1 MNKIG
6 IDLGGTKIEGILVD
20 ETFETIERK
29 RIPTNQ
35 NDGYDSILQSIKN
48 LILELTH
55 GSDEKFSIGICTP
68 GALSLNSGLIKNSN
82 TQCLIGKD
90 LRNDLQN
97 ILDHDI
103 LIENDANC
111 FALAEA
117 RLGAGKNSNIVF
129 GVIMGTGVGG
139 GIIIDG
145 KIHHGRTN
153 IAGEWGHHCLH
164 DEGNGCYCGNRGCVE
179 TYISGPALE
188 KNWLQLSGITQSL
201 PEIIQNITNP
211 NFNNWKKTF
220 LNDFGEEFK
229 ILHQQLNQPN
239 QTLLPGRTG
248 FRCTTPDY
256 LPMAGPL
263 IDEVA
268 FDSDFTAIRKNLAR
282 YPRQQA
288 KFHSGLYLNIGH
300 GSRGLTSAPLCAE
313 LVASYI
319 CNENFP
325 MAKDHA
331 EALLPARFLIR
342 EMVRNKR

>member
-35 NDGYDSILQSIKN
+35 DDGYDSILQSIKN

-55 GSDEKFSIGICTP
+55 ESDEKFSIGICTP

-97 ILDHDI
+97 ILHHDI

-164 DEGNGCYCGNRGCVE
+164 DEGNSCYCGNRGCVE

-188 KNWLQLSGITQSL
+188 KNWSQLSNLNQSL
-201 PEIIQNITNP
+201 PEIIQNTDNP
-211 NFNNWKKTF
+211 NFVNWKKTF
-220 LNDFGEEFK
+220 LDNFGLSLANVIDILDPDMIILGGGVSNIDF
-229 ILHQQLNQPN
+229 L
-239 QTLLPGRTG
+239 
-248 FRCTTPDY
+248 Y
-256 LPMAGPL
+256 
-263 IDEVA
+263 DEG
-268 FDSDFTAIRKNLAR
+268 KNLV
-282 YPRQQA
+282 YEKVFSDTIDTPIV
-288 KFHSGLYLNIGH
+288 KNKLGD
-300 GSRGLTSAPLCAE
+300 SAGVFGAC
-313 LVASYI
+313 
-319 CNENFP
+319 
-325 MAKDHA
+325 
-331 EALLPARFLIR
+331 LL
-342 EMVRNKR
+342 

>member
-35 NDGYDSILQSIKN
+35 DDGYDSILQSIKN

-55 GSDEKFSIGICTP
+55 ESDEKFSIGICTP

-97 ILDHDI
+97 ILHHDI

-117 RLGAGKNSNIVF
+117 RLGAGKNSNLIF

-164 DEGNGCYCGNRGCVE
+164 DEGNSCYCGNRGCVE

-188 KNWLQLSGITQSL
+188 KNWYQLSNLNQSL
-201 PEIIQNITNP
+201 PEIIQNTDNP
-211 NFNNWKKTF
+211 NFVNWKKTF
-220 LNDFGEEFK
+220 LNNFGLSLANVIDILDPDMIVLGGGVSNIDFLYDEGKNFVYEKVFSDTIDTPIVK
-229 ILHQQLNQPN
+229 NKLGDSAGVFGAC
-239 QTLLPGRTG
+239 LL
-248 FRCTTPDY
+248 
-256 LPMAGPL
+256 
-263 IDEVA
+263 
-268 FDSDFTAIRKNLAR
+268 
-282 YPRQQA
+282 
-288 KFHSGLYLNIGH
+288 
-300 GSRGLTSAPLCAE
+300 
-313 LVASYI
+313 
-319 CNENFP
+319 
-325 MAKDHA
+325 
-331 EALLPARFLIR
+331 
-342 EMVRNKR
+342 

>member
-35 NDGYDSILQSIKN
+35 DDGYNSILQSIKN

-55 GSDEKFSIGICTP
+55 ESDEKFSIGICTP

-97 ILDHDI
+97 ILHHDI

-117 RLGAGKNSNIVF
+117 RLGAGKNSNLIF
-129 GVIMGTGVGG
+129 GVIIGTGVGG

-164 DEGNGCYCGNRGCVE
+164 DEGNSCYCGNRGCVE

-188 KNWLQLSGITQSL
+188 KNWSQLSNLNQSL
-201 PEIIQNITNP
+201 PEIIQNTDNP
-211 NFNNWKKTF
+211 NFVNWKKTF
-220 LNDFGEEFK
+220 LNNFGLSLANVIDILDPDMIVLGGGVSNIDF
-229 ILHQQLNQPN
+229 L
-239 QTLLPGRTG
+239 
-248 FRCTTPDY
+248 Y
-256 LPMAGPL
+256 
-263 IDEVA
+263 DEG
-268 FDSDFTAIRKNLAR
+268 KNLV
-282 YPRQQA
+282 YEKVFSDTIDTPIV
-288 KFHSGLYLNIGH
+288 KNKLGD
-300 GSRGLTSAPLCAE
+300 SAGVFGAC
-313 LVASYI
+313 
-319 CNENFP
+319 
-325 MAKDHA
+325 
-331 EALLPARFLIR
+331 LL
-342 EMVRNKR
+342 

>member
-6 IDLGGTKIEGILVD
+6 IDLGGTKIEGILTD
-20 ETFETIERK
+20 EKYQTIQRK

-35 NDGYDSILQSIKN
+35 YYGYDSILDSIKN

-55 GSDEKFSIGICTP
+55 ESDEKFSIGICTP

-97 ILDHDI
+97 ILHHDV

-117 RLGAGKNSNIVF
+117 RLGAGKTLNLVF

-164 DEGNGCYCGNRGCVE
+164 DEGNSCYCGNRGCVE

-188 KNWLQLSGITQSL
+188 KNWSRLSNLNQSL
-201 PEIIQNITNP
+201 PEIMQNKDNP
-211 NFNNWKKTF
+211 NFVNWKKTF
-220 LNDFGEEFK
+220 LHNFGLSLANVIDILDPDMIVLGGGVSNIDFLYDEGKNFVYEKVFSDTIDTPIVK
-229 ILHQQLNQPN
+229 NKLGDSAGVFGAC
-239 QTLLPGRTG
+239 LL
-248 FRCTTPDY
+248 
-256 LPMAGPL
+256 
-263 IDEVA
+263 
-268 FDSDFTAIRKNLAR
+268 
-282 YPRQQA
+282 
-288 KFHSGLYLNIGH
+288 
-300 GSRGLTSAPLCAE
+300 
-313 LVASYI
+313 
-319 CNENFP
+319 
-325 MAKDHA
+325 
-331 EALLPARFLIR
+331 
-342 EMVRNKR
+342 

>member
-35 NDGYDSILQSIKN
+35 DDGYDSILQSIKN
-48 LILELTH
+48 LILELEKE
-55 GSDEKFSIGICTP
+55 SDGKASIGICTP
-68 GALSLNSGLIKNSN
+68 GALSTDSGLIKNSN

-97 ILDHDI
+97 ILHHDV

-117 RLGAGKNSNIVF
+117 TLGTGKNSNLIF
-129 GVIMGTGVGG
+129 GVIIGTGVGG

-164 DEGNGCYCGNRGCVE
+164 YQGNSCYCGNQGCVE

-188 KNWLQLSGITQSL
+188 KNWSQLSGLNQSL
-201 PEIIQNITNP
+201 PEIIQNTDNP
-211 NFNNWKKTF
+211 KFDNWKKMF
-220 LNDFGEEFK
+220 LNDFGLSLSNVIDVLDPDMIVLGGGLSNINFLYDEGKDVVYEKVFSDIVDTPIVK
-229 ILHQQLNQPN
+229 NELGDSAGVFGAC
-239 QTLLPGRTG
+239 LL
-248 FRCTTPDY
+248 
-256 LPMAGPL
+256 
-263 IDEVA
+263 
-268 FDSDFTAIRKNLAR
+268 
-282 YPRQQA
+282 
-288 KFHSGLYLNIGH
+288 
-300 GSRGLTSAPLCAE
+300 
-313 LVASYI
+313 
-319 CNENFP
+319 
-325 MAKDHA
+325 
-331 EALLPARFLIR
+331 
-342 EMVRNKR
+342 

>member
-35 NDGYDSILQSIKN
+35 DDGYDSILQSIKN

-55 GSDEKFSIGICTP
+55 ESDEKFSIGICTP

-97 ILDHDI
+97 ILHHDI

-117 RLGAGKNSNIVF
+117 RLGAGKNSNLIF

-164 DEGNGCYCGNRGCVE
+164 DEGNSCYCGNRGCVE

-188 KNWLQLSGITQSL
+188 KNWSQLSNLNQSL
-201 PEIIQNITNP
+201 PEIIQNTDNP
-211 NFNNWKKTF
+211 NFVNWKKTF
-220 LNDFGEEFK
+220 LNNFGLSLANVIDILDPDMIVLGGGVSNIDFLYDEGKNFVYEKVFSDTIDTPIVK
-229 ILHQQLNQPN
+229 NNLGDSAGVFGAC
-239 QTLLPGRTG
+239 LL
-248 FRCTTPDY
+248 
-256 LPMAGPL
+256 
-263 IDEVA
+263 
-268 FDSDFTAIRKNLAR
+268 
-282 YPRQQA
+282 
-288 KFHSGLYLNIGH
+288 
-300 GSRGLTSAPLCAE
+300 
-313 LVASYI
+313 
-319 CNENFP
+319 
-325 MAKDHA
+325 
-331 EALLPARFLIR
+331 
-342 EMVRNKR
+342 